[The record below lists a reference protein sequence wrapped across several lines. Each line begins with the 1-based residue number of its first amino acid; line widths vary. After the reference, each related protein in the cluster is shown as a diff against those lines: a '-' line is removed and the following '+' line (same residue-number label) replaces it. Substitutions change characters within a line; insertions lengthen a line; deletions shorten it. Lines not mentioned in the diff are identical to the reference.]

1 MIVPRELIPFT
12 TNDVSALAKSLRA
25 QLAARSTSPTH
36 VEMLNMLARAAGH
49 RNFQHLR
56 AGASSRI
63 VAESDPTKARART
76 DEAAVIRAARYFD
89 AEGHLASW
97 PARTSL
103 QNLCLWAIWSRL
115 PRGEVFDEPSINA
128 LLGTLHQF
136 GDHAIIRRTM
146 CDLGLMRRTTD
157 GREYRRVEQA
167 PPAEAIALIEYLGR
181 REVNPHPRRAAHAK
195 GTIPSTQTPTT

>member
-1 MIVPRELIPFT
+1 MPRELIPFT

-25 QLAARSTSPTH
+25 QLAARSRSPTH

-56 AGASSRI
+56 AGDRSRI
-63 VAESDPTKARART
+63 VAESDPTKIHART
-76 DEAAVIRAARYFD
+76 DEAAAMRAARYFD
-89 AEGHLASW
+89 AEGRLESW

-128 LLGTLHQF
+128 LLGTLHLF

-146 CDLGLMRRTTD
+146 CELGLMMRTID

-167 PPAEAIALIEYLGR
+167 PPAEAVALIHYLGR
-181 REVNPHPRRAAHAK
+181 REVVPRPRRAARAT
-195 GTIPSTQTPTT
+195 GAIPSIRTPTT